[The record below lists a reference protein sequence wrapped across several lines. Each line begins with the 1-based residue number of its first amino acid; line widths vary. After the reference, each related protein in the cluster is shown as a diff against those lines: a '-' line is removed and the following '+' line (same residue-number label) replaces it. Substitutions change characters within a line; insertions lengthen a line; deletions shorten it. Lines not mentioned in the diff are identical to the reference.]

1 MRGQILVFNEQ
12 KEAGAIVTEDGRRI
26 LFHISDWQDVVPPDR
41 GMAVSFMLDSESRPR
56 QVQLALPDPMPT
68 AAPAA
73 PIPAP
78 PSGPPLALRPK
89 RKPVVTLLALFLG
102 FFGAHRFYM
111 GAWGWGLVQLLGV
124 PMVIGILF
132 ALVPPLGG
140 LLYFAA
146 FAFIVVE
153 SIRYIWMS
161 DVEFDAKVLAYQAA
175 RPGPFAFFW

>member
-1 MRGQILVFNEQ
+1 
-12 KEAGAIVTEDGRRI
+12 
-26 LFHISDWQDVVPPDR
+26 
-41 GMAVSFMLDSESRPR
+41 MAVSFMLDSESRPR

-124 PMVIGILF
+124 PRVIGIVF